1 MVLSLKTWKSRSLP
15 GLPRSETSSRSR
27 ICEAKASHGNKKP
40 PRHCRGG
47 FLHSRIA
54 RSKRVFCRP
63 CLDWSERRY
72 HVAGLVGAEI
82 WRRSLELGWFKRNRD
97 TRALRLTAVGKAGLF
112 ETFGADLTNERPGS
126 SNRSALPPRIA
137 EMARSDIRD

>member
-1 MVLSLKTWKSRSLP
+1 MCERFWTLP
-15 GLPRSETSSRSR
+15 
-27 ICEAKASHGNKKP
+27 
-40 PRHCRGG
+40 
-47 FLHSRIA
+47 
-54 RSKRVFCRP
+54 
-63 CLDWSERRY
+63 
-72 HVAGLVGAEI
+72 AEI

-126 SNRSALPPRIA
+126 SNRSALLPRIA